1 MESAGCPTEDVI
13 EAIAAG
19 LPADESALRH
29 VESCATCRRLLN
41 EARENNRF
49 LGTLAKA
56 LAATGVHAPITE
68 HSPLAPD
75 SIPGYTVGEE
85 IHRGGHG
92 IVYHAIQLRTKRRVA
107 IKVLLRGATAT
118 RRQRRRLE
126 HEAEIIAS
134 LRHPGIVT
142 VYDGQYFADGRYG
155 FAMEYIEGKTL
166 DRWAG
171 DGAVV
176 DRKQVLA
183 RLRLFAAI
191 CDAVA
196 FAHRHG
202 VIHRDLKPA
211 NILIDDL
218 DNPHILDFGIAK
230 ALQGEP
236 DPPHDVGS
244 ERTAEEGKSRPLSA
258 PFVTLPGEFA
268 GTPAYAS
275 PEQVSGDPGAID
287 TRTDVYSLGV
297 ILYLLMTGRPPYPCT
312 GSLVDVVRHIKHT
325 VPSTPSKASLWV
337 DADIDAI
344 VLRALEKDK
353 DRRYAS
359 VSALQNDV
367 MRYIAGE
374 AIEARSNSAWYVLR
388 KSIRRHRTTAAIAGA
403 GVLMLAA
410 FAGVMTLL
418 YSQKRDAEAAA
429 LGQLRLRELL
439 HGRSEVAAGRYALGA
454 DLLWRAHLNPTTAT
468 DPPQRALFGGAV
480 EPLDSYWGLWEL
492 YSMHPRVATVD
503 AHQGEIYDIAIAPD
517 GSAIA
522 TGGEDGA
529 LRVWSLPELHL
540 EAEYLHDS
548 AISSVQFRGVGRIL
562 GAFAEGGEEYFVFDS
577 VGSEKLASFD
587 AVVDGVRRAQ
597 LNADG
602 SAASTMGWHGRVHYI
617 SLDGAPNAHPVQA
630 GPGLAESVVFS
641 RDGALLATSMV
652 EHAEFANVRATVSVW
667 TLPELKLVA
676 QTVRQ
681 RNVSALL
688 FAPDG
693 GSLLWATNLAE
704 IERWDHARG
713 GDPVGMAVATSAILQ
728 MSWIGDD
735 ERRLITLDQDHA
747 VRLIDLS
754 NAKPVREVA
763 RSSRVVRLLHRA
775 NEPAMLVSGLIDGQ
789 LTVSQ
794 VDSQPY
800 KLISRGD
807 NRGCH
812 AVAIS
817 PDNRTFA
824 YAGGVEGGHGI
835 ILIPLAGGDRVK
847 LAGHTEMVTAIAF
860 SPDGRSLASA
870 SFDGTAVLWDAA
882 DGKLLE
888 RFADHTG
895 RVSTVAFSPDS
906 NTIAFAGDGGVVHV
920 RDLHTGSV
928 LALEADIDADHL
940 GDLKRVP
947 AVAFHPNGRRLAS
960 AGTDG
965 VVRMWDVA
973 TGQLLSE
980 FTPSGGEIIRTV
992 CFSPDGAILASGG
1005 DDDAIVLTDLAT
1017 GRHETL
1023 RAHPADVCTLAF
1035 EPEGRV
1041 LISGDRFGG
1050 VMLWDVHERR
1060 QIAAL
1065 PKHPEL
1071 MMSIAVSPDGIRLA
1085 TGSAGSDPEV
1095 RLWDLGAYRPH
1106 IAGNLEHHAR
1116 LVTEAL
1122 GHEPPNLAAMRAWAA
1137 EVTGQR

>member
-1 MESAGCPTEDVI
+1 
-13 EAIAAG
+13 
-19 LPADESALRH
+19 
-29 VESCATCRRLLN
+29 
-41 EARENNRF
+41 
-49 LGTLAKA
+49 
-56 LAATGVHAPITE
+56 
-68 HSPLAPD
+68 
-75 SIPGYTVGEE
+75 GYSVGEE

-118 RRQRRRLE
+118 RRQRQRLE

-142 VYDGQYFADGRYG
+142 VYDGQYFEDGRYG
-155 FAMEYIEGKTL
+155 FAMEYIDGKTL

-171 DGAVV
+171 DGGAA
-176 DRKQVLA
+176 DREQILA
-183 RLRLFAAI
+183 RLRLFSAI

-230 ALQGEP
+230 ALQAES
-236 DPPHDVGS
+236 DLPHDMGS
-244 ERTAEEGKSRPLSA
+244 ERPADEGTSKA
-258 PFVTLPGEFA
+258 FGTPFVTLPGEFA

-275 PEQVSGDPGAID
+275 PEQVSGDPGTID

-297 ILYLLMTGRPPYPCT
+297 ILYLLMTGKPPYPCT
-312 GSLVDVVRHIKHT
+312 GSLSDVVHHIEHT
-325 VPSTPSKASLWV
+325 VPSAPSGTSLRV

-353 DRRYAS
+353 ERRYAS
-359 VSALQNDV
+359 VLALQNDV
-367 MRYIAGE
+367 LRYLAGE
-374 AIEARSNSAWYVLR
+374 AIEARSNSGWYILR
-388 KSIRRHRTTAAIAGA
+388 KSVRRHRTAASIAGA
-403 GVLMLAA
+403 GVLLLAA
-410 FAGVMTLL
+410 FAGTMTLL
-418 YSQKRDAEAAA
+418 YTQKRDAEATA

-439 HGRSEVAAGRYALGA
+439 HGRSEVGAGRYALGA
-454 DLLWRAHLNPTTAT
+454 DLLWRAHLNPPIAT
-468 DPPQRALFGGAV
+468 DPPQRPLFGGAI

-492 YSMHPRVATVD
+492 YSMYPRVATVD
-503 AHQGEIYDIAIAPD
+503 AHQGEIYDIAISPD

-522 TGGEDGA
+522 TGGDDGA
-529 LRVWSLPELHL
+529 LRVWSFPGLDLL
-540 EAEYLHDS
+540 AEHVHDS
-548 AISSVQFRGVGRIL
+548 PIVSVRFSGDGSTLGTFTNHGEGYFLFDGVSG
-562 GAFAEGGEEYFVFDS
+562 
-577 VGSEKLASFD
+577 EKLASFGS
-587 AVVDGVRRAQ
+587 VVEGVRRAR
-597 LNADG
+597 LNDDG
-602 SAASTMGWHGRVHYI
+602 SAATTMGWHGDVHSI
-617 SLDGAPNAHPVQA
+617 SLEGAPIARRVPT
-630 GPGLAESVVFS
+630 GPGFAESVVFS

-652 EHAEFANVRATVSVW
+652 EDAELGNVRSTVSVW

-693 GSLLWATNLAE
+693 GSVLWATNLAE
-704 IERWDHARG
+704 IERWDHAQG
-713 GDPVGMAVATSAILQ
+713 SDAVGVAVSTSGILQ

-735 ERRLITLDQDHA
+735 ERRLITLDKDHT

-754 NAKPVREVA
+754 NAEPVREVA

-775 NEPAMLVSGLIDGQ
+775 NGPAMLFSGLIDGQ
-789 LTVSQ
+789 LTVWQ
-794 VDSQPY
+794 TESQPY
-800 KLISRGD
+800 QLISRGD

-835 ILIPLAGGDRVK
+835 VLIPLAGGGDRVE
-847 LAGHTEMVTAIAF
+847 LAGHTEMVSAIAF

-870 SFDGTAVLWDAA
+870 SFDGTAALWDAA
-882 DGKLLE
+882 DGSLLR
-888 RFADHTG
+888 RFADHKG

-906 NTIAFAGDGGVVHV
+906 NTLAYAGDDGVVHL
-920 RDLHTGSV
+920 RDLISGSV
-928 LALEADIDADHL
+928 RALNAHAERI
-940 GDLKRVP
+940 P
-947 AVAFHPNGRRLAS
+947 SVAFHPDGRRLAS
-960 AGTDG
+960 AGADG
-965 VVRMWDVA
+965 AVRLWNIA
-973 TGQLLSE
+973 TGELLSE
-980 FTPSGGEIIRTV
+980 FTPGGGKIIRTV

-1005 DDDAIVLTDLAT
+1005 DDNAIVLKHLAT

-1023 RAHPADVCTLAF
+1023 RAHPAGVLALAF

-1041 LISGDRFGG
+1041 LVSGDRFGG
-1050 VMLWDVHERR
+1050 VMLWDVHQRR

-1071 MMSIAVSPDGIRLA
+1071 MMSIAVSPDGMRLA

-1095 RLWDLGAYRPH
+1095 RLWDLDAYRPH

-1116 LVTEAL
+1116 LITEAL

-1137 EVTGQR
+1137 